1 MTARAEARSTASAA
15 PEHDVTPAGWR
26 LTLPLANLRGE
37 ERAKAG
43 SWAAAIVD
51 KAAARR
57 AIPYGSS
64 VPSAPLLPLS
74 ADELRRLGVAPGEV
88 RKI

>member
-1 MTARAEARSTASAA
+1 MTARAEAARMASHA
-15 PEHDVTPAGWR
+15 PAHDMTPAGWR

-43 SWAAAIVD
+43 SWAAAIAD

-57 AIPYGSS
+57 AIP
-64 VPSAPLLPLS
+64 
-74 ADELRRLGVAPGEV
+74 
-88 RKI
+88 